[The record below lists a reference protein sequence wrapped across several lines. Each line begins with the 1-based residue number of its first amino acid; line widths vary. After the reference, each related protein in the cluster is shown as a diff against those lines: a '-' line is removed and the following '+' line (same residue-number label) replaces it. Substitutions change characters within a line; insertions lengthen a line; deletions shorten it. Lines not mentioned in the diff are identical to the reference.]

1 VNKIHRASARR
12 REAPGKQEGMKHRS
26 DGYLPIEDYAAI
38 GDSRALAL
46 IGSDG
51 SLDWMC
57 LPQLDSPSVFAALLD
72 PGRGGRFV
80 VQPAIP
86 FASTR
91 RYVERTNVLETTFD
105 TDRGKV
111 RVTDALTMDS
121 GQNAPW
127 RELVRRVEGLSGSV
141 PMRWR
146 FEPRFDHGARTA
158 ELTRAGDAVIARGVH
173 VQLALMSW
181 GAGPIDMADGAAYGA
196 FHCRDGDQAL
206 LVMTAVQDEPLPL
219 PPRDHVE
226 RRLHATVTVWRDWV
240 ARHSYD
246 GPWRDA
252 VERSLLAIRLL
263 ADGRTG
269 AIAAAGT
276 SSLPE
281 VLAGQR
287 NYDYRFGWVR
297 DLCFT
302 LDALLA
308 VDMQELTQASL
319 TWVLKATRHTH
330 PRVDPVYALG
340 GEVVRSQQRLPLSG
354 YRHTR
359 PVHVG
364 NKAGSQLQL
373 GGFGDLIET
382 VSAYASRGHV
392 LDPASGER
400 LADIVDLL
408 TRIWRNEDSGL
419 WELGEPAHYGTSKLS
434 VWVAFDRALKLAA
447 DGHLPPRHVERWRRE
462 RDAAQA
468 FIETELYS
476 SSRGSYL
483 MKAGSPAL
491 DCGMLLAARRGFPH
505 RDDQERIE
513 ATIGA
518 IAGELTAGGPLLYR
532 YSGMREQE
540 NAFLACS
547 FWMIEALA
555 ICGRLDEAAALMD
568 DAVALGNDVG
578 LFSEEME
585 PGSHGMRGNFPQALT
600 HLSLISAADA
610 LTPRARPPERD
621 RHPSP
626 EARRA
631 ARSAAPRRAGA
642 GLARS
647 VNAPRSSSSGDGL
660 R

>member
-1 VNKIHRASARR
+1 MNKICRARARCPD
-12 REAPGKQEGMKHRS
+12 APGRAEVMNQRS
-26 DGYLPIEDYAAI
+26 DGYLPIEGYAAI
-38 GDSRALAL
+38 GDSRALGL
-46 IGSDG
+46 VGVDG

-80 VQPAIP
+80 LQPAIP

-91 RYVERTNVLETTFD
+91 RYAERTNVLETTFD
-105 TDRGKV
+105 TDCGLV

-127 RELVRRVEGLSGSV
+127 RELVRRVEGLAGSV

-146 FEPRFDHGARTA
+146 FEPRFEHGAQRA
-158 ELTRAGDAVIARGVH
+158 ELARAGDAVIARGNH
-173 VQLALMSW
+173 AQLALMTW
-181 GAGPIDMADGAAYGA
+181 GARTIDIVDGAAQGT
-196 FHCRDGDQAL
+196 FDSRDGDVAL
-206 LVMTAVQDEPLPL
+206 LVMTAVQGEPLPV

-226 RRLHATVTVWRDWV
+226 RRLRATMTVWRDWV
-240 ARHSYD
+240 ARHSYE

-281 VLAGQR
+281 VLPGER

-319 TWVLKATRHTH
+319 TWVLEATRHTH
-330 PRVDPVYALG
+330 PRVDPVYTLG
-340 GEVVRSQQRLPLSG
+340 GEVVRSQERLPLSG

-364 NKAGSQLQL
+364 NDAGSQLQL

-382 VSAYASRGHV
+382 ISAYVDRGHL
-392 LDPASGER
+392 LDEETGER
-400 LADIVDLL
+400 LADIIDLL
-408 TRIWRNEDSGL
+408 TRIWRNKDSGL
-419 WELGEPAHYGTSKLS
+419 WELGEPAHYGTSKLG
-434 VWVAFDRALKLAA
+434 VWVTFDRALKLAA
-447 DGHLPPRHVERWRRE
+447 AGHIPARHAERWRRE
-462 RDAAQA
+462 RDAARA
-468 FIETELYS
+468 FIETKLFS
-476 SSRGSYL
+476 PGRDSYL
-483 MKAGSPAL
+483 MKAGATAL

-505 RDDQERIE
+505 RDDQQRIE
-513 ATIGA
+513 TTIDA
-518 IAGELTAGGPLLYR
+518 ITAELAAGGPLLYR
-532 YSGMREQE
+532 YSGMQEQE

-555 ICGRLDEAAALMD
+555 ICDRLDEAAAMMD
-568 DAVALGNDVG
+568 EAVALANEVG

-585 PGSHGMRGNFPQALT
+585 AGSRGMRGNFPQALT
-600 HLSLISAADA
+600 HLSLISGAHAIA
-610 LTPRARPPERD
+610 QG
-621 RHPSP
+621 
-626 EARRA
+626 ARRRNPQTRTA
-631 ARSAAPRRAGA
+631 LASARER
-642 GLARS
+642 
-647 VNAPRSSSSGDGL
+647 
-660 R
+660 